1 MSMRRLLAALVMT
14 VGMTAVALAADVTG
28 KWVGSVDTP
37 NGALELTYELK
48 TEGEAVTGTV
58 ASAMGSLPISNGKL
72 VGDAFTFDVVFEAMT
87 IKHECKV
94 SVAGDE
100 IAVKSTGD
108 WGTSE
113 YVVKKVAETK

>member
-1 MSMRRLLAALVMT
+1 MRRLLLALVMT
-14 VGMTAVALAADVTG
+14 VGMASVALAADVTG
-28 KWVGSVDTP
+28 KWVGSVETP
-37 NGALELTYELK
+37 NGALELTFELK

-58 ASAMGSLPISNGKL
+58 ASAMGSLPINNGKL
-72 VGDAFTFDVVFEAMT
+72 AGDVLTFDVVIEAMT

-94 SVAGDE
+94 SAAGDE

-113 YVVKKVAETK
+113 YVVKKVAAAQ

>member
-1 MSMRRLLAALVMT
+1 MRRLLAALVMT
-14 VGMTAVALAADVTG
+14 VGVATVAFAADVTG

-37 NGALELTYELK
+37 NGALELTFDLK

-58 ASAMGSLPISNGKL
+58 GSAMGTLPISNGKL
-72 VGDAFTFDVVFEAMT
+72 AGETLTFDVVIEAMT
-87 IKHECKV
+87 IKHECKLNA
-94 SVAGDE
+94 AGDE
-100 IAVKSTGD
+100 IAIKSSGD

>member
-1 MSMRRLLAALVMT
+1 MRRLLAALVMT
-14 VGMTAVALAADVTG
+14 MGMATVAFASDVTG

-48 TEGEAVTGTV
+48 TEGEAVNGTV
-58 ASAMGSLPISNGKL
+58 ATSMGTLPINNGKL
-72 VGDAFTFDVVFEAMT
+72 VGDVFTFDVVFEAMT

-94 SVAGDE
+94 SAAGDE
-100 IAVKSTGD
+100 IAIKSTGD

-113 YVVKKVAETK
+113 YVVKKVAAAQ